1 MRTYVGWISK
11 GTRTSN
17 GKKEVGLGTKTHSGN
32 ELKLISTV
40 WQTLKIKTDDL
51 TWSCHNSGSKFG
63 AQLFLIFPCRK
74 KNPSLPPLPL
84 GVFSL
89 SLRYLS
95 FFHHLHP
102 SPLMP
107 TLFHAFSFPL
117 HHLSFSLSPPQC
129 WLCMWTLGYW
139 PILYAVL
146 WQHRKHERKWGNQ
159 CVLVCLPLIW
169 Q

>member
-74 KNPSLPPLPL
+74 KKTITASSPSGGFLTFPQIFIL
-84 GVFSL
+84 F
-89 SLRYLS
+89 
-95 FFHHLHP
+95 P
-102 SPLMP
+102 SPP
-107 TLFHAFSFPL
+107 SFTFNANTFPRIQFS
-117 HHLSFSLSPPQC
+117 SPPSVF
-129 WLCMWTLGYW
+129 LIVSSSVLTLYVNIR
-139 PILYAVL
+139 ILTDT
-146 WQHRKHERKWGNQ
+146 
-159 CVLVCLPLIW
+159 VCCAMAA
-169 Q
+169 